1 MLCVPVPI
9 NLAQFCCRK
18 NPQLIADGAKL
29 FGNQCIVLAIDARKC
44 GENKWEVYV
53 QGGRKRR
60 ALMLWNG
67 QKRCGARCR

>member
-1 MLCVPVPI
+1 MLCVPVRIKP
-9 NLAQFCCRK
+9 AQFRSGK

-53 QGGRKRR
+53 QGGRKPD
-60 ALMLWNG
+60 G
-67 QKRCGARCR
+67 P